1 MTQEERLELANLLF
15 PDTKHD
21 REYYEKKYPE
31 RKLAEGAMVTRF
43 GPSPTGFVHMGSLFG
58 AFCDSIFAKQTNG
71 VFFLR
76 IEDTD
81 QKRSVENGVDG
92 IFNDLEAFDI
102 TPDESSKH
110 GGEYGPYI
118 QSERNEIYHTYVKE
132 LIEKGLAYPCFMS
145 EEEIANIREEQ
156 EINKQKLGIY
166 GMYAVDR
173 DLSLDEI
180 KERLNNNEEYVI
192 RLKSPGDSKK
202 EVEIIDLVKG
212 KIKFPENDMDIVLL
226 KKDKTPT
233 YHLAHVIDDHLMRTT
248 HVIRGDEWVSSI
260 PLHIQLFEILGFKR
274 PEYVHTAAITKKEDG
289 NIRKLSKR
297 KDPEAKVSYY
307 DEVGIPI
314 EAVKLYL
321 ATILNSNFEE
331 WYLNNSDK
339 SINDFTFTF
348 DKMAIGGTLFD
359 LDKLNNISKTYF
371 SRKNG
376 EEVYNETLLWSEKH
390 DKEYHKLLEENKSD
404 MIKFLSIEKDGPRPR
419 KDISKYSDVKEEFSY
434 AIDELFKK
442 ENYSKLTSDKDYDID
457 LIEKYLEVL
466 DLKVDNE
473 KWFEK
478 IKEFAVN
485 NGYAS
490 SPKEYKKVPDLYK
503 GHVGDICEIL
513 RVVVTGRTNSPDL
526 FSILKI
532 LGKDK
537 IKERIELFRKYKEN
551 EA

>member
-1 MTQEERLELANLLF
+1 MTEEERIELANLLF
-15 PDTKHD
+15 PNIDKTRD
-21 REYYEKKYPE
+21 YYEKKYPE
-31 RKLAEGAMVTRF
+31 RNLSEGAMVTRF

-58 AFCDSIFAKQTNG
+58 AFCDSIYAKQSNG

-81 QKRSVENGVDG
+81 QKRSVENGTDG
-92 IFNDLEAFDI
+92 IFNDLDAFEI
-102 TPDESSKH
+102 IPDESSKV

-118 QSERNEIYHTYVKE
+118 QSERTEIYQTYVKD
-132 LIEKGLAYPCFMS
+132 LIVQGLAYPCFMK
-145 EEEIANIREEQ
+145 EEEIAAIREEQ
-156 EINKQKLGIY
+156 EINKTKIGIY

-180 KERLNNNEEYVI
+180 KEKINNKEEYVI
-192 RLKSPGDSKK
+192 RLKSPGDSNK
-202 EVEIIDLVKG
+202 EVEIVDLVKG
-212 KIKFPENDMDIVLL
+212 KMKFPENDMDIVLL
-226 KKDKTPT
+226 KKDGTPT
-233 YHLAHVIDDHLMRTT
+233 YHLAHAIDDHLMHTT

-260 PLHIQLFEILGFKR
+260 PLHVQLFEILGFDR

-314 EAVKLYL
+314 DAVKLYL

-371 SRKNG
+371 SHKSG
-376 EEVYNETLLWSEKH
+376 SEVYEETYKWAVRH
-390 DKEYHKLLEENKSD
+390 DKDYSKLLEDNKEL
-404 MIKFLSIEKDGPRPR
+404 MIKFLNIEKDGDRPR
-419 KDISKYSDVKEEFSY
+419 KDIAKYSDVKEEFSY
-434 AIDELFKK
+434 AIDSMFET
-442 ENYSKLTSDKDYDID
+442 ENYSKYDGDKLYDLELVKDYVDN
-457 LIEKYLEVL
+457 VL
-466 DLKVDNE
+466 DLDVDNSE
-473 KWFEK
+473 WFNAV
-478 IKEFAVN
+478 KEFSVK
-485 NGYAS
+485 NGYAA
-490 SPKEYKKVPDLYK
+490 SPKEYKKNPDDFK
-503 GHVGDICEIL
+503 GSVSDVCEAL
-513 RVVVTGRTNSPDL
+513 RVIVTGRLKSPDL
-526 FSILKI
+526 FSIMKI

-537 IKERIELFRKYKEN
+537 INKRIKLYEKKFLK
-551 EA
+551 

>member
-1 MTQEERLELANLLF
+1 MTDKERVELANLLF
-15 PDTKHD
+15 PNIDKD
-21 REYYEKKYPE
+21 RDYYEKKYPE
-31 RKLAEGAMVTRF
+31 RKLSEGAMVTRF

-58 AFCDSIFAKQTNG
+58 AFCDSIYAKQSG
-71 VFFLR
+71 GIFFLR

-81 QKRSVENGVDG
+81 QKRSVENGVEG
-92 IFNDLEAFDI
+92 IFNDLDAFEI
-102 TPDESSKH
+102 IPDESTRV

-118 QSERNEIYHTYVKE
+118 QSERTEIYQTYVKDL
-132 LIEKGLAYPCFMS
+132 LIQGLAYPCFMT
-145 EEEIANIREEQ
+145 EEEIAAIREEQ
-156 EINKQKLGIY
+156 EINKTKIGIY
-166 GMYAVDR
+166 GMYAADR

-180 KERLNNNEEYVI
+180 KEKINNKEEYVI
-192 RLKSPGDSKK
+192 RLKSPGDSNK

-212 KIKFPENDMDIVLL
+212 KMKFPENDMDIVLL
-226 KKDKTPT
+226 KKDGTPT
-233 YHLAHVIDDHLMRTT
+233 YHLAHVIDDHLMHTT

-260 PLHIQLFEILGFKR
+260 PLHIQLFEILGFER

-314 EAVKLYL
+314 DAVKLYL

-371 SRKNG
+371 SRKSG
-376 EEVYNETLLWSEKH
+376 KEVFEETYNWALKH
-390 DKEYHKLLEENKSD
+390 DVEYSKLLESNKND
-404 MIKFLSIEKDGPRPR
+404 MVKFLSIEKDGDRPR

-434 AIDELFKK
+434 AIDSMFEK
-442 ENYSKLTSDKDYDID
+442 ENYSKYDGDKVYDID
-457 LIEKYLEVL
+457 LVTDYVTNVL
-466 DLKVDNE
+466 DLDVDNNE
-473 KWFEK
+473 WFNAV
-478 IKEFAVN
+478 KEFSVK
-485 NGYAS
+485 NGFAA
-490 SPKEYKKVPDLYK
+490 SPKDYKKEPDKYK
-503 GHVGDICEIL
+503 GSVSDVCEAL
-513 RVVVTGRTNSPDL
+513 RVIVTGRLKSPDL
-526 FSILKI
+526 FSIMKI

-537 IKERIELFRKYKEN
+537 INNRIELYKKYICK
-551 EA
+551 